1 MKWAALSCTALAVAG
16 LVAAKLHF
24 GSAKELE
31 KWIGR
36 QIVAIVNTFL
46 VPQLSFGDLEYTA
59 PANVSMNQVA
69 LTASDGTRVLELSGF
84 AIVLAETPAVD
95 KPVVIEKV
103 AIDRGRINLIRDEE
117 SGSLRGLSPIVKS
130 TDVSEP
136 IRTGGESTPDS
147 EFRLSDVLRLRLI
160 DLRDIGVRY
169 EPGGGRPPMQID
181 GITTQLKID
190 PGGTAGESGWYTLD
204 FTIDR
209 GPNLHLGLRGRLNLD
224 TSIAELDEGRITLRV
239 GPDSLSS
246 LPSEL
251 QAILKQYDAQGEMD
265 LRISGCVPFSDAL
278 DAEAALHLELRDFQL
293 VLGPRRLDI
302 ESLTMDLAMA
312 KRSVELKSLA
322 ARLLKG
328 EISATAR
335 VDLTGA
341 DLPATMTWTIKDLD
355 LAAWRAASGDSGEGI
370 TGLISSAGSAQAA
383 LARLPAS
390 LSGSGEIHLREGRL
404 MGLPLITAL
413 VDLMKIKIPEA
424 LSPADTID
432 ATFTFTSPGVRIDRL
447 DVLTALLAAR
457 GDGMINYDATLDM
470 RLNAGPLEKLQSLL
484 GKAGDLLGQ
493 LTDKL
498 VAYKV
503 EGRLGEPTVRMMILD
518 QKLGG

>member
-1 MKWAALSCTALAVAG
+1 
-16 LVAAKLHF
+16 
-24 GSAKELE
+24 
-31 KWIGR
+31 
-36 QIVAIVNTFL
+36 
-46 VPQLSFGDLEYTA
+46 
-59 PANVSMNQVA
+59 
-69 LTASDGTRVLELSGF
+69 
-84 AIVLAETPAVD
+84 
-95 KPVVIEKV
+95 
-103 AIDRGRINLIRDEE
+103 
-117 SGSLRGLSPIVKS
+117 
-130 TDVSEP
+130 
-136 IRTGGESTPDS
+136 
-147 EFRLSDVLRLRLI
+147 
-160 DLRDIGVRY
+160 
-169 EPGGGRPPMQID
+169 
-181 GITTQLKID
+181 
-190 PGGTAGESGWYTLD
+190 
-204 FTIDR
+204 
-209 GPNLHLGLRGRLNLD
+209 
-224 TSIAELDEGRITLRV
+224 
-239 GPDSLSS
+239 
-246 LPSEL
+246 
-251 QAILKQYDAQGEMD
+251 
-265 LRISGCVPFSDAL
+265 
-278 DAEAALHLELRDFQL
+278 
-293 VLGPRRLDI
+293 
-302 ESLTMDLAMA
+302 
-312 KRSVELKSLA
+312 VELKSLA